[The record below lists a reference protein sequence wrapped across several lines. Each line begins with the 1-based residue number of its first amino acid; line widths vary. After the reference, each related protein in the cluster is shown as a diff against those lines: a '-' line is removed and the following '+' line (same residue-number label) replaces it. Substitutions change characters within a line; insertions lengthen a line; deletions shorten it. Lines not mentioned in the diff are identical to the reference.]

1 MRQPSSRQAL
11 LVWLRRVL
19 ASLDRGEKPTPEWK
33 RDWFNV
39 FPASDL
45 DAPRRPAGSVAVV
58 GEATGVD
65 PVRFLA
71 DGLSNLD
78 WGRDAASNG
87 AAKLKC
93 SLRTLA
99 WSLAPD
105 DDSLAPLV
113 SIVIPVFNG
122 ADCIDRAVASGLAQ
136 THPNVEVVV
145 VDDGS
150 TDGTSDRAAS
160 TPGPVRVVRQANAGP
175 AAARNRGVREAKG
188 DFVHFLDADDELSP
202 HAVADKLSALA
213 QTPDANLCF
222 SHFSV
227 AGGPG
232 EEDRYEQ
239 IPLDDPR
246 SAVWDP
252 MLAAASRFPFQ
263 LSAVLAPRWYLQ
275 WVGPMEEDM
284 RQSED
289 VRWYFAMARKGV
301 KAIAV
306 ASPTVRRHRRPGSLT
321 QNVLQ
326 ARAWAIEADLRSA
339 SELAREPRMYRY
351 LVCLMTR
358 ATWLLDRAYDEGM
371 EQSQV
376 ERFHERMLALEAA
389 LGGAA
394 TFADGASA
402 ILFDQL
408 ALMLRRKCAHAADPA
423 KPTVRLWHERE
434 LQLQDRLESA
444 PRVGGADVRRW
455 LPDVP
460 PRPYDRLSPRERASL
475 KFGLDQLQ
483 SSLVL
488 GRLFI
493 SLGAL
498 DRLGSRFPG
507 HPYERFWRSARR
519 LARVVG
525 EDAARAMVRRT
536 VFRGGWKLLGRVR
549 RMMELQRAV

>member
-1 MRQPSSRQAL
+1 MEQESTRRSLLLWMRE
-11 LVWLRRVL
+11 VL
-19 ASLDRGEKPTPEWK
+19 DSLDRGEHPSPGWK
-33 RDWFNV
+33 RTWIEWSRALVADD
-39 FPASDL
+39 PPSE
-45 DAPRRPAGSVAVV
+45 APPVAFV
-58 GEATGVD
+58 GEPADAGPIRCLV
-65 PVRFLA
+65 

-78 WGRDAASNG
+78 WRRDAAENG

-93 SLRTLA
+93 SLRMLA
-99 WSLAPD
+99 WSLAPE

-122 ADCIDRAVASGLAQ
+122 ADCIERAISSCLSQ
-136 THPNVEVVV
+136 THANVEIVV

-150 TDGTSDRAAS
+150 TDGTGDRAAS
-160 TPGPVRVVRQANAGP
+160 AGPVRVVRQANAGP
-175 AAARNRGVREAKG
+175 AAARNRGVREARG
-188 DFVHFLDADDELSP
+188 DFVHFLDADDELLP
-202 HAVADKLSALA
+202 HAVAEKLRALT
-213 QTPDANLCF
+213 QVPDAKLCF

-227 AGGPG
+227 AGGP
-232 EEDRYEQ
+232 EDGDRFEQ
-239 IPLDDPR
+239 TPLDDPS

-252 MLAAASRFPFQ
+252 MLAGASRFPFQ
-263 LSAVLAPRWYLQ
+263 LSTVLAPRWYLQ
-275 WVGPMEEDM
+275 RIGPMEEDM

-289 VRWYFAMARKGV
+289 VRYCFAMARKGL

-321 QNVLQ
+321 QQVVA

-339 SELAREPRMYRY
+339 SELAREPKMYRY

-371 EQSQV
+371 EHSEV
-376 ERFHERMLALEAA
+376 ERFHERMLSFEAA
-389 LGGAA
+389 LGGPAPCV
-394 TFADGASA
+394 DGASA

-423 KPTVRLWHERE
+423 KPTLRLWHERE
-434 LQLQDRLESA
+434 MQLLERLESA
-444 PRVGGADVRRW
+444 PPVGAADLRRW
-455 LPDVP
+455 LPEVA
-460 PRPYDRLSPRERASL
+460 PRPYGRLARRDRAAL

-488 GRLFI
+488 GRLP
-493 SLGAL
+493 LPLRAL

-525 EDAARAMVRRT
+525 EEAARAAVRRS
-536 VFRGGWKLLGRVR
+536 VFRGGWKLLGRAR
-549 RMMELQRAV
+549 RMMELRRAG